1 MKIIYNNIIPFKG
14 FKAINL
20 FSVLF
25 VRKDMNMT
33 DTDIRHESIHTA
45 QQREM
50 LFVFFYLWY
59 VIEWLIRLCLYR
71 HAHKAYRNISFERE
85 AYDMQRDLLYLDDR
99 KHYAWV
105 KYLKHYETTK

>member
-20 FSVLF
+20 FGMLF
-25 VRKDMNMT
+25 VRKGMNMT
-33 DTDIRHESIHTA
+33 DIDIRHEQIHTA

-50 LFVFFYLWY
+50 LYVFFYLWY
-59 VIEWLIRLCLYR
+59 VIEWAIRLCLYR
-71 HAHKAYRNISFERE
+71 HAHKAYRNISFECE

-105 KYLKHYETTK
+105 KYLKHEKA